1 MKKNPLILLIMLLT
15 GTPGLVSAQT
25 EALFG
30 DYIVYSS
37 FGAPKLQLTAIDNS
51 PALVAGGQVGIM
63 ADQRLIV
70 AVDADWLITTHRF
83 LEDEENYNLS
93 MGQGGIMMRFNINP
107 DDLINYSV
115 NLSVGGGQAGQKSA
129 DEDNE
134 SSGYFYLNPNAEVNF
149 NWTTRFR
156 TALGFGY
163 RLINGTDLPAV
174 TDGDL
179 SAPVV
184 SLTLK
189 FGGYFGN

>member
-1 MKKNPLILLIMLLT
+1 MKKNLLIILILILS
-15 GTPGLVSAQT
+15 GAPGLASAQS

-37 FGAPKLQLTAIDNS
+37 FGAPKLQLTTIDNS
-51 PALVAGGQVGIM
+51 PAIVAGGQLGVM

-70 AVDADWLITTHRF
+70 AVDADWLVTTHRF
-83 LEDEENYNLS
+83 EEEDEQYSLS
-93 MGQGGIMMRFNINP
+93 MGQGGVMMRFNINP
-107 DDLINYSV
+107 DDLVNYSV
-115 NLSVGGGQAGQKSA
+115 NLSVGGGQAGMSPSDGDDQK
-129 DEDNE
+129 
-134 SSGYFYLNPNAEVNF
+134 SGYFFINPNAEVNLNF
-149 NWTTRFR
+149 TSGFR

-163 RLINGTDLPAV
+163 RYINGTDLPAV
-174 TDGDL
+174 TDAEL